1 MVIII
6 RQKTNKRPPY
16 TRLRPELA
24 LTQTQIAIFLTRI
37 HYILRSL
44 ECTHTYIDVDESM
57 WIASIAD
64 CRAIVSL
71 KPIARTHFTC
81 FMASSSHPH
90 AQEEEED
97 RNKNIINN
105 KTKKTPN
112 ETGSKSM
119 IESIRNEVVEFVN
132 ATPEEHAQ

>member
-24 LTQTQIAIFLTRI
+24 LTQTQIASFLTLI

-44 ECTHTYIDVDESM
+44 ECTHTYILVY
-57 WIASIAD
+57 IHGLH
-64 CRAIVSL
+64 RLQIVSV